1 MKTKVYLAKS
11 NRSNPTHVSR
21 VRAELEKYDV
31 EIVEYTGGKYSN
43 KPLLKCD
50 YLVVIPDLS
59 TYDFNFHLKHE
70 NEYWYEEDD
79 ICLGKGLYN
88 QITEFTEKQGDDK
101 SVMIIKY
108 VDDVDIFYSYVKGIN
123 LSDIDDYI
131 NYGRLTFQEYTIDF
145 INEMLDDNFT
155 LKKYN
160 NMEPKDL
167 NWRSHLSD
175 WGVEVATKAIIDNL
189 TSDDKASKDDSVNAR
204 GFNKRRLLLAV

>member
-59 TYDFNFHLKHE
+59 GYDFNYHLKNE

-88 QITEFTEKQGDDK
+88 QISEFTEKQGDDK

-108 VDDVDIFYSYVKGIN
+108 VDDVDIFYSYVKDTN
-123 LSDIDDYI
+123 LNDVDDYI
-131 NYGRLTFQEYTIDF
+131 NYGMLTFQDCTIDF

-160 NMEPKDL
+160 NMEPKESKWSWD
-167 NWRSHLSD
+167 HD
-175 WGVEVATKAIIDNL
+175 IDVATNAIVEGLKKLQNKRID
-189 TSDDKASKDDSVNAR
+189 DEVNAR